1 MSREGGGR
9 VWEGGG
15 RVREGG
21 GRVREGGGLRYC
33 ISAQQRI
40 QQYDMSA
47 WHNGTSILTIRRIM
61 LILLFQCLQFDT
73 SCDLVLPLKEKVAR
87 DVFNIFSFLNQ
98 TYVVS

>member
-1 MSREGGGR
+1 MSSEGGGRVWEGGGRVREGGGR
-9 VWEGGG
+9 VSEGGGRVREGGGRVREGGG

-47 WHNGTSILTIRRIM
+47 WHKHAYNTKNNVNFTISVSSI
-61 LILLFQCLQFDT
+61 
-73 SCDLVLPLKEKVAR
+73 
-87 DVFNIFSFLNQ
+87 
-98 TYVVS
+98 